1 MAAQFVEV
9 KTEEQ
14 LNHCIEI
21 RMEVFVQ
28 EQNVPQEEECDEYDS
43 LDAPV
48 IHVLMMSDGQN
59 VGTGRIKRLDDATAK
74 MQRIAVRKQY
84 RGLGMGRAMMLG
96 LEQIARTHGLQKS
109 VLDGQCQAEGFYHS
123 LGYKTVSDT
132 PFYDAGIL
140 HVRME
145 KEL

>member
-1 MAAQFVEV
+1 MAAEFIEV

-14 LNHCIEI
+14 LKECIAI

-28 EQNVPQEEECDEYDS
+28 EQNVPAEEECDEYDA

-48 IHVLMMSDGQN
+48 IHVLVMDEGQY
-59 VGTGRIKRLDDATAK
+59 VATGRIKMLDESTAK
-74 MQRIAVRKQY
+74 MQRIAVRRSMRG
-84 RGLGMGRAMMLG
+84 RGLGRTLMLG
-96 LEQIARTHGLQKS
+96 LEQIARTHGMQTS
-109 VLDGQCQAEGFYHS
+109 VLDGQCQAEGFYKS
-123 LGYKTVSDT
+123 LGYDTVSVE

-145 KEL
+145 KKL